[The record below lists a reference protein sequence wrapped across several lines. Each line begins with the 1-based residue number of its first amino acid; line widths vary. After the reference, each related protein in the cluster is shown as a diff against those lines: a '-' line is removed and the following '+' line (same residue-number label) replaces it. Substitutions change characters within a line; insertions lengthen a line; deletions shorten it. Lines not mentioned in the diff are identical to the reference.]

1 MITIPGT
8 LTIVTLDGRF
18 GPFNT
23 AKLTTSIGE
32 FVVKDK
38 ELDQYKSGKYQGQFV
53 IDKIKPSHYSYG
65 NRFVVEC
72 RAYLNSFELNE
83 NDDLTPEDE
92 AAFSTN
98 AQDPLE
104 EEKSFTSDTSKK
116 HSKAASQPAK
126 NKADSK
132 QTNVST
138 VEATTDNSSDDEK
151 LFGLLWPLGTS
162 VKLDSTCNRET
173 IRMQKARL
181 NALGYEFDYRTQFW
195 DLVINH

>member
-38 ELDQYKSGKYQGQFV
+38 ELDQYKAGKYQGQFV

-72 RAYLNSFELNE
+72 RAYLARFELNE
-83 NDDLTPEDE
+83 NDDLTPEEE

-104 EEKSFTSDTSKK
+104 EEKPLISDTSKK
-116 HSKAASQPAK
+116 HSKAAQAVK
-126 NKADSK
+126 NDANSK
-132 QTNVST
+132 QTDEAT
-138 VEATTDNSSDDEK
+138 VETTTDKSSDDEK
-151 LFGLLWPLGTS
+151 LFGLLWPIGNC
-162 VKLDSTCNRET
+162 VKLDSTCDRET
-173 IRMQKARL
+173 LRMQKARL
-181 NALGYEFDYRTQFW
+181 EARGYEFDFRTQQW
-195 DLVINH
+195 DLVQAF